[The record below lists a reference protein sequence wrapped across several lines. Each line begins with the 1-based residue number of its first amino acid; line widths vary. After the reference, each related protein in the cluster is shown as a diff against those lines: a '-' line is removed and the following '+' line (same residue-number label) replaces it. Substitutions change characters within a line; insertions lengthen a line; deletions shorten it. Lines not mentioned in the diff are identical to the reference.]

1 MNAQPINAEFI
12 NARALRRQAGH
23 HRGDAS
29 GGTTSLYHIL
39 NRHPALFVPYRK
51 ETTYFSYNYYKGER
65 WYRGLFR
72 EMPPACFGL
81 DVSPQ
86 YFMDPRSIERV
97 KAFAPDTKVILAIR
111 DPVDWIGSLFFQINK
126 FERKPSFDKFLDG
139 FTVTGAR
146 ETLHCAF
153 ADGYVAQTVQQF
165 REAFGVNLLLYR
177 FEDFRDDPL
186 RILNAI
192 EDFIGV
198 PRHFVGS
205 TLDATK
211 VNAVDQYN
219 WRWLTWLLSRESIIS
234 AVEWTLPRPLIR
246 RARTLVDRL
255 TMPSAPS
262 KPKALS
268 ADERTLARERLGGD
282 RDFVDGLFSGR
293 PIQLGDG
300 EDPQA
305 TGR

>member
-1 MNAQPINAEFI
+1 MT
-12 NARALRRQAGH
+12 
-23 HRGDAS
+23 AS
-29 GGTTSLYHIL
+29 LKATTTLTQGG
-39 NRHPALFVPYRK
+39 
-51 ETTYFSYNYYKGER
+51 
-65 WYRGLFR
+65 
-72 EMPPACFGL
+72 
-81 DVSPQ
+81 
-86 YFMDPRSIERV
+86 
-97 KAFAPDTKVILAIR
+97 
-111 DPVDWIGSLFFQINK
+111 IGSLFFQINK

-219 WRWLTWLLSRESIIS
+219 RRWLTWLLSRESIIS

-282 RDFVDGLFSGR
+282 RDFVDGLFSGH